1 MTLVV
6 LTDDVGRQ
14 GLGWTEDGTGAARL
28 MIERHLR
35 RFVVG
40 ASPFDVERLWD
51 VMYRA
56 SIPYGRAGA
65 AIEAISAVDIAL
77 WDLMG
82 HTAGQPVYVLLGGA
96 VRERVR
102 VYASALHPVGPD
114 RVAAEV
120 RAYVAAGYT
129 TVKGRFPAG
138 PADGLAGMRA
148 NEDHVRTMREAAG
161 PGVDVA
167 CDAYMGWDATY
178 AKRMCRMLERY
189 EPAWIEE
196 PVIPDDVE
204 GYARIR
210 RATRIPISGG
220 EHEFSRWGFARLFEA
235 EALDIAQPDLH
246 RCGGFTEGRR
256 IAAMAS
262 ARGLPVINHTYSL
275 PHVHF
280 SMATPNC
287 PMLEHFPEPC
297 WAEPLPARRPLFVG
311 EPEVH
316 GNAVRPPDRPG
327 LGVTLDR
334 ERLAELLRA

>member
-1 MTLVV
+1 
-6 LTDDVGRQ
+6 
-14 GLGWTEDGTGAARL
+14 
-28 MIERHLR
+28 
-35 RFVVG
+35 
-40 ASPFDVERLWD
+40 
-51 VMYRA
+51 
-56 SIPYGRAGA
+56 
-65 AIEAISAVDIAL
+65 
-77 WDLMG
+77 
-82 HTAGQPVYVLLGGA
+82 
-96 VRERVR
+96 
-102 VYASALHPVGPD
+102 
-114 RVAAEV
+114 
-120 RAYVAAGYT
+120 
-129 TVKGRFPAG
+129 
-138 PADGLAGMRA
+138 
-148 NEDHVRTMREAAG
+148 MREAAG

-178 AKRMCRMLERY
+178 AKAMCRMLERY

-210 RATRIPISGG
+210 RATAIPISGG
-220 EHEFSRWGFARLFEA
+220 EHEFSRWGFERLFEA

-297 WAEPLPARRPLFVG
+297 WADPLPPRRPLFVG
-311 EPEVH
+311 EPEVR
-316 GNAVRPPDRPG
+316 GDTVRPLDRPG

-334 ERLAELLRA
+334 DRLAELLRA